1 MITFLLLV
9 AWGFYAVY
17 CPKILYGYSWKQ
29 LKILSEDKTLQTT
42 SELLKE
48 LGIVDENITQI
59 SSKRY
64 FTCIAT
70 VILTLV
76 LVFIIRKLLNFLDQ
90 YLKRV
95 NKLGNVE
102 IKQKIK
108 ELKQPT
114 RTAEENI
121 AIINKLSYL
130 DDESVNDIED
140 NDNFNDEFDDDIED
154 DSDNNSGE
162 QINDDKV
169 DNETNNDNEKKS

>member
-29 LKILSEDKTLQTT
+29 LKLLSEDQTLQAT

-70 VILTLV
+70 VILTLA
-76 LVFIIRKLLNFLDQ
+76 LVFIIRKLLKFLDQ

-95 NKLGNVE
+95 NKLGDVE

-108 ELKQPT
+108 QLKQPT
-114 RTAEENI
+114 RTMEENI
-121 AIINKLSYL
+121 AIINKLSHL
-130 DDESVNDIED
+130 DDDIDDNDIFDEYDNIDEED
-140 NDNFNDEFDDDIED
+140 DISDNNNNDDIED
-154 DSDNNSGE
+154 DKEN
-162 QINDDKV
+162 
-169 DNETNNDNEKKS
+169 KSTSNQ